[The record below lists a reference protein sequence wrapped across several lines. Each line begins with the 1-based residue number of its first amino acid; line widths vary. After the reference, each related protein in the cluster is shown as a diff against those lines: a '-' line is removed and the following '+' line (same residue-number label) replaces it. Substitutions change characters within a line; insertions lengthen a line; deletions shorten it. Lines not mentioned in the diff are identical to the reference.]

1 MNGNSFIL
9 LTCNEWKEYSSSSII
24 GIYTDE
30 RILKDRIWSL
40 FEDDEIE
47 WKGNSITSLKYDV
60 TKEWEDCYD
69 DNEEYDE
76 EFSIEEEIKKTFE
89 EKKTEIYNNIC
100 NTSVDNLDINC
111 TYIMIQEHIL
121 ND

>member
-40 FEDDEIE
+40 FEDGEIE